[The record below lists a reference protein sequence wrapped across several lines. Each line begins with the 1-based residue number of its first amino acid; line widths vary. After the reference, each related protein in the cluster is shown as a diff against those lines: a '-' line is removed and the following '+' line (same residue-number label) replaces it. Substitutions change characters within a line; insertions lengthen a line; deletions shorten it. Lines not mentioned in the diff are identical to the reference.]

1 MLLGGVSRI
10 GLYAWACIFYFW
22 FKKKIR
28 RRVVWYCPV
37 SNHYIAKQ
45 KWGIRFFDPKIDLS
59 IHFDLK
65 YLENILGNLI
75 NSFIIL
81 KNHLK
86 TQNQPKTK
94 NLTKIIYVFL
104 GNPKLKKHLMWT
116 PIIKWNNLTQCWSF
130 LGEIGG
136 NKIFFF
142 VMLDSDDFFSPLSSQ
157 W

>member
-1 MLLGGVSRI
+1 MHGPVFFISDL
-10 GLYAWACIFYFW
+10 
-22 FKKKIR
+22 KKK
-28 RRVVWYCPV
+28 
-37 SNHYIAKQ
+37 SDDESSDIARFLTTTLPK
-45 KWGIRFFDPKIDLS
+45 KMGHTFFDPKIDLS

-104 GNPKLKKHLMWT
+104 GNPKLKKHLM
-116 PIIKWNNLTQCWSF
+116 
-130 LGEIGG
+130 
-136 NKIFFF
+136 
-142 VMLDSDDFFSPLSSQ
+142 
-157 W
+157 